1 MTSPFVRVLAIA
13 GTLVSLGASLPAAAW
28 DMSGTKTIALHNR
41 DGDKVAI
48 GTVTF
53 TPKSSQPGA
62 PVAVSIHMDHAR
74 FKDFFLSMKEFKCL
88 EAPTEVFCHVPYPYK
103 NPEVVTTSDMS
114 WLEHALMFMFKAP
127 REFGAKLWNGVYY
140 KLQLTDKG
148 LVGRPQAVDLNQI
161 GAPPAD
167 LNVPPYGPG
176 ERTDIPLEAR
186 WFNKLTIE

>member
-1 MTSPFVRVLAIA
+1 MNPDFKHRFIRAAMLLSL
-13 GTLVSLGASLPAAAW
+13 LVSLPAAAW
-28 DMSGTKTIALHNR
+28 ELTGTKTITLHYR
-41 DGDKVAI
+41 DGGEVKI

-53 TPKSSQPGA
+53 TPKGTKA
-62 PVAVSIHMDHAR
+62 GDPVAVSVHMDHDR

-88 EAPTEVFCHVPYPYK
+88 EAPGEVFCHVPYPYK
-103 NPEVVTTSDMS
+103 NPEIVTADNMA
-114 WLEHALMFMFKAP
+114 WLEHALMFMFKSP

-140 KLQLTDKG
+140 KLQLTGQG

-176 ERTDIPLEAR
+176 ERSDIPLDVR
-186 WFNKLTIE
+186 WFNKLTIQ